1 MTLQDNDRQSLIQ
14 YRLKQAEET
23 IQDVML
29 LIEHE
34 RFRSAV
40 NRIYYGIFYSL
51 LALGLA
57 NNFETSKHT
66 QLIGWF
72 NKSYVHTKKI
82 DAKFGKIVNKA
93 FNRRTKSDYDS
104 FVEIEKEI
112 VNEMFDEMKEFIAE
126 IKRITLLNY

>member
-112 VNEMFDEMKEFIAE
+112 VNEMFDEMKEFISE
-126 IKRITLLNY
+126 IKRITLLN